1 MSFDEYKDITLDGI
15 KRFHDIIKS
24 DQTLS
29 RLIPQLGLP
38 YGDKIGSVVG
48 ALGYGRGPQ
57 MHTMGPQMH
66 PIHGMGVASSGGPSY
81 TVSGRSPQISQAIAT
96 LPTLGPPGH
105 EGISGLRLRN
115 ALVAAGFGRRVSRIK
130 SGKGILE
137 FARQLLQAPLAG
149 LAATSGGLHGA
160 LGSFGKPKRKRA
172 KKSKK

>member
-1 MSFDEYKDITLDGI
+1 MSFDEYKDITLDGLR
-15 KRFHDIIKS
+15 RFHDIIKN

-57 MHTMGPQMH
+57 MRTAEMH
-66 PIHGMGVASSGGPSY
+66 PIHGMGAASSGGPGYS
-81 TVSGRSPQISQAIAT
+81 VSGRSPQISAAIRDM
-96 LPTLGPPGH
+96 GGNF
-105 EGISGLRLRN
+105 SGTALRN
-115 ALVAAGFGRRVSRIK
+115 ALVAAGFGNHVSRIK

-160 LGSFGKPKRKRA
+160 LGSFGTVKKAKRKRA
-172 KKSKK
+172 KRAKRTK